1 MKQITLLL
9 AIILSSLKIIAQD
22 ERILRSNNKPRVDI
36 LKEITSDSAKS
47 LSGSRTQLDY
57 SNEIIDKKI
66 NALNQK
72 ITDLNNKIDNLIALF
87 QTHKH
92 TYHVMAFKEVT
103 TFGDLRNQINQNLS
117 GSDKKLIGLQIHG
130 VDVQT
135 SPPK

>member
-72 ITDLNNKIDNLIALF
+72 ITDLNNKIDNAIYSCAYYNAYVSILDKMF
-87 QTHKH
+87 FHK
-92 TYHVMAFKEVT
+92 
-103 TFGDLRNQINQNLS
+103 
-117 GSDKKLIGLQIHG
+117 
-130 VDVQT
+130 
-135 SPPK
+135 

>member
-1 MKQITLLL
+1 MPKVCRVVEHSWTIRMKYKNEVELNIV
-9 AIILSSLKIIAQD
+9 AANNEASSK
-22 ERILRSNNKPRVDI
+22 V
-36 LKEITSDSAKS
+36 
-47 LSGSRTQLDY
+47 
-57 SNEIIDKKI
+57 IDKKI